1 MIFIQIQSCDL
12 FQMLLLDFRN
22 LDSNTFKPV
31 CNIYSGLDWTI
42 FTNGYLPY
50 LTKMNKFIYAYNTCR
65 KNIVIVIYN
74 SLYIRTYLTFVKQ
87 HKSDDVCI

>member
-1 MIFIQIQSCDL
+1 
-12 FQMLLLDFRN
+12 
-22 LDSNTFKPV
+22 
-31 CNIYSGLDWTI
+31 
-42 FTNGYLPY
+42 
-50 LTKMNKFIYAYNTCR
+50 MNKFIYAYNTCR